1 MVTRWR
7 WCQVGP
13 RNDGTS
19 ERRNVPSFPRSPL
32 PPFPRSLVPPFPR
45 SLMPSFRRSLVPTFF
60 LLAAPLAAQD
70 TLAVRTHAD
79 SVSIRFIDADLR
91 AVVQALGRFMPKPLM
106 VAGLPANRV
115 SLETPAPVARGAV
128 LALLRGLVESQN
140 LSFEEDSA
148 FIRIGPADRPTVRPS
163 AHSADSS
170 QVQLFVL
177 RLKHARAADVAAT
190 VNLLFGASG
199 EFSGQGGM
207 SRGTLSEELNRS
219 AVPSDRPSDRPN
231 PDPAT
236 RPSALAGPVT
246 LVPDELTNALL
257 VRATA
262 ADFSLIRAAVEELD
276 LRPLQVLV
284 EVLIVEARRTHDF
297 SVGTTLFVP
306 PQGIPGDADGSIGGQ
321 TRGAGLGD
329 VVLRVLNLGR
339 GDIDATLSASETRG
353 NVRIIS
359 RPVLLASNN
368 TEASFLV
375 GSQRPFVQ
383 VSRLLPTDN
392 NNTDRVVQYRDV
404 GTRLRVRPT
413 INQDG
418 YVSLQIQQEINAATS
433 EVAFDAPVISTREA
447 VTQVLVRDG
456 QTIMLGGLQ
465 DEQRDRGRS
474 GVPLLSGLPLIGPLF
489 GATSHTDSQTELYL
503 FITPRILRTDE
514 DADRLTAP
522 HLPAGGAP

>member
-7 WCQVGP
+7 WCRIGR
-13 RNDGTS
+13 RNDGTT
-19 ERRNVPSFPRSPL
+19 ERRNV
-32 PPFPRSLVPPFPR
+32 
-45 SLMPSFRRSLVPTFF
+45 PSFRRSLVPTFF

-70 TLAVRTHAD
+70 SLAVRAHAD
-79 SVSIRFIDADLR
+79 SVRIRFVDADLR

-128 LALLRGLVESQN
+128 LPLLRGLVESQN

-148 FIRIGPADRPTVRPS
+148 FIRIGPTPVPS
-163 AHSADSS
+163 SRRSAAESDSAS
-170 QVQLFVL
+170 PQLFVL

-207 SRGTLSEELNRS
+207 SRGTLSDELRRNGSMPVERRNDGTSGEAGNVPSFPRS
-219 AVPSDRPSDRPN
+219 ALS
-231 PDPAT
+231 
-236 RPSALAGPVT
+236 GPVT

-257 VRATA
+257 VRASA

-489 GATSHTDSQTELYL
+489 GAASHTDSQTELYL

>member
-1 MVTRWR
+1 
-7 WCQVGP
+7 
-13 RNDGTS
+13 
-19 ERRNVPSFPRSPL
+19 
-32 PPFPRSLVPPFPR
+32 
-45 SLMPSFRRSLVPTFF
+45 MPSFRRSLVPTFF

-207 SRGTLSEELNRS
+207 SRGTLSDELRRNGSMPVERRNDGTSGEAGTVPSFPRS
-219 AVPSDRPSDRPN
+219 ALS
-231 PDPAT
+231 
-236 RPSALAGPVT
+236 GPVT

-306 PQGIPGDADGSIGGQ
+306 PQGIPGDADGSIGG
-321 TRGAGLGD
+321 R
-329 VVLRVLNLGR
+329 
-339 GDIDATLSASETRG
+339 
-353 NVRIIS
+353 
-359 RPVLLASNN
+359 
-368 TEASFLV
+368 
-375 GSQRPFVQ
+375 
-383 VSRLLPTDN
+383 
-392 NNTDRVVQYRDV
+392 
-404 GTRLRVRPT
+404 
-413 INQDG
+413 
-418 YVSLQIQQEINAATS
+418 
-433 EVAFDAPVISTREA
+433 
-447 VTQVLVRDG
+447 
-456 QTIMLGGLQ
+456 
-465 DEQRDRGRS
+465 
-474 GVPLLSGLPLIGPLF
+474 
-489 GATSHTDSQTELYL
+489 
-503 FITPRILRTDE
+503 
-514 DADRLTAP
+514 
-522 HLPAGGAP
+522 PAGGAGRRGAPGAQSRPRRHRRHAERLRDPGQRADHLPPGPPRLQQHRGQLPGGQPAAVRAGQSSPADRQQQHRPGGAVPRCRHPAPGPPHHQPGRLRLAADPAGDQRGDQ

>member
-1 MVTRWR
+1 
-7 WCQVGP
+7 
-13 RNDGTS
+13 
-19 ERRNVPSFPRSPL
+19 
-32 PPFPRSLVPPFPR
+32 
-45 SLMPSFRRSLVPTFF
+45 MPSFRRSLVPTFF

-207 SRGTLSEELNRS
+207 SRGTLSDELRRNGSMPVERRNDGTSGEAGTVPSFPRS
-219 AVPSDRPSDRPN
+219 ALS
-231 PDPAT
+231 
-236 RPSALAGPVT
+236 GPVT

-339 GDIDATLSASETRG
+339 GDIDATLSASETGATCGSSPARSSSPPTTPRPAFRWAASG
-353 NVRIIS
+353 RSCRSVVSCRPTTTTPTGWCS
-359 RPVLLASNN
+359 TAMSAPGSGSAPPSTRTATSRCRSSRRSTRRPVRWPSMRR
-368 TEASFLV
+368 S
-375 GSQRPFVQ
+375 SP
-383 VSRLLPTDN
+383 P
-392 NNTDRVVQYRDV
+392 
-404 GTRLRVRPT
+404 
-413 INQDG
+413 
-418 YVSLQIQQEINAATS
+418 
-433 EVAFDAPVISTREA
+433 
-447 VTQVLVRDG
+447 
-456 QTIMLGGLQ
+456 LGGLQ
-465 DEQRDRGRS
+465 DDQRDRGRS

-489 GATSHTDSQTELYL
+489 GAASHTDSQTELYL

>member
-1 MVTRWR
+1 MVTSRLCGR
-7 WCQVGP
+7 VGM
-13 RNDGTS
+13 RNGGSMERRNGGTS
-19 ERRNVPSFPRSPL
+19 ERSLVPSFPRTPVPSFPRS
-32 PPFPRSLVPPFPR
+32 
-45 SLMPSFRRSLVPTFF
+45 LVPTFLL
-60 LLAAPLAAQD
+60 LLAVPLAAQD
-70 TLAVRTHAD
+70 SLAVRAQAD
-79 SVSIRFIDADLR
+79 SVSIRFVDADLR

-128 LALLRGLVESQN
+128 LPLLRGLVESQN

-148 FIRIGPADRPTVRPS
+148 FIRIGPARPAVRTS
-163 AHSADSS
+163 VQVSDSS

-207 SRGTLSEELNRS
+207 SRGTLSDELRRNGSMPVERRNDGTS
-219 AVPSDRPSDRPN
+219 GEAGNVPSLPRS
-231 PDPAT
+231 T
-236 RPSALAGPVT
+236 LSGPVT

-257 VRATA
+257 IRATA
-262 ADFSLIRAAVEELD
+262 ADFTLIRAAVEELD

-418 YVSLQIQQEINAATS
+418 YVSLQIQQEINAATN

-489 GATSHTDSQTELYL
+489 GAASHTDSQTELYL

-514 DADRLTAP
+514 DADRFTAP
-522 HLPAGGAP
+522 HLPPGGAR